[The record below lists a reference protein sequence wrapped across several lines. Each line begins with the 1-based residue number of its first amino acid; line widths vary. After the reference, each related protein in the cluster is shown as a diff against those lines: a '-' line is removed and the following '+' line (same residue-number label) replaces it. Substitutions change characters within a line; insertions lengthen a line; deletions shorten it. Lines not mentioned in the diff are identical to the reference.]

1 MGKLMGPCVLPDHC
15 VTLYFKILGQES
27 TLEASKH
34 TYVLLRGS
42 RPSYLVE
49 REKRRTL
56 KPMLQNS
63 LGSLTYAVSK
73 CFLPAIN
80 STVIRYAAHFR
91 SYPYTVLQDGQFVA
105 ILDI

>member
-1 MGKLMGPCVLPDHC
+1 M
-15 VTLYFKILGQES
+15 
-27 TLEASKH
+27 
-34 TYVLLRGS
+34 LLRGS

-91 SYPYTVLQDGQFVA
+91 SYPYTVLHDGQFVA
-105 ILDI
+105 IKGVFFSKKNHQKNL